1 MAPFILPSVLILGSY
16 LFGAIPT
23 GLAVAKYV
31 KGMDIR
37 NYGSGNTG
45 MANVM
50 RSVGV
55 LPGMLVLI
63 LDTSKGV
70 LPIVSIRILEAK
82 LGPVHGFQG
91 SLEVLCGIAALLGHN
106 WSVYLKFIGGKGAAT
121 GMGTLVALSPLSFLV
136 AAGVALLA
144 LLPFRYMSLASITG
158 SIAGGLALV
167 ILSVVGCHPIS
178 WGFYGV
184 IGASLIVFQH
194 RGNIER
200 LWNGTETK
208 LGQPGVRR
216 PPSI

>member
-1 MAPFILPSVLILGSY
+1 MSPFILPSVLILSSY

-23 GLAVAKYV
+23 GLAVAKYA
-31 KGMDIR
+31 KGVDIR

-45 MANVM
+45 MANVT

-82 LGPVHGFQG
+82 LGSIHGFQG
-91 SLEVLCGIAALLGHN
+91 LLEVLCGIASLLGHN
-106 WSVYLKFIGGKGAAT
+106 WSVYFKFTGGKGAAT
-121 GMGTLVALSPLSFLV
+121 GMGTLVALSPLSFFV
-136 AAGVALLA
+136 AASVALLA
-144 LLPFRYMSLASITG
+144 LVPFRYMSLASITG

-167 ILSVVGCHPIS
+167 ILSVVGSHPNV

-208 LGQPGVRR
+208 LGQPGIRR
-216 PPSI
+216 PPVD